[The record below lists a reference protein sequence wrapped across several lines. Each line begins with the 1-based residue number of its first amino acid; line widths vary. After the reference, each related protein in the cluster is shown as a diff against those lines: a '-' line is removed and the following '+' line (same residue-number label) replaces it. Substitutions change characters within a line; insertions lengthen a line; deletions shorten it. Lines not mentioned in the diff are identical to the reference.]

1 MIESYDNEINNRF
14 NNHVIIQ
21 VGKVIHI
28 YIIELIY
35 NWLDVD

>member
-1 MIESYDNEINNRF
+1 MIKSYKNEINNRF

-21 VGKVIHI
+21 AGKVIHI

>member
-1 MIESYDNEINNRF
+1 MVESYKNKINNRF
-14 NNHVIIQ
+14 NRHVIIYA
-21 VGKVIHI
+21 GKVIHI